1 MVLEITNSERDLFF
15 ELIESAHREMIQEID
30 HTDAGDF
37 RKLLQEKIELLEH
50 VGAKIGGFSED
61 WAELTTPGA
70 VRHPPLRGGN
80 GLASNFYSR
89 TPRWQTHVSV
99 CR

>member
-1 MVLEITNSERDLFF
+1 MVLEITNSERDLLF

-30 HTDAGDF
+30 HTDARDF

-61 WAELTTPGA
+61 WPELTTPGA
-70 VRHPPLRGGN
+70 VRHPPLRGGEW
-80 GLASNFYSR
+80 ACF
-89 TPRWQTHVSV
+89 
-99 CR
+99 